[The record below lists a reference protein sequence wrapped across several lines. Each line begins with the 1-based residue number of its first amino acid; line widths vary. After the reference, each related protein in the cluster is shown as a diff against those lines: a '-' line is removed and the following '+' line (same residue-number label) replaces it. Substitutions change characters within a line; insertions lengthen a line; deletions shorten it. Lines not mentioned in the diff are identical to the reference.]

1 MCLIQIIQNEH
12 SYFTKPLNTFTHCE
26 CKTTNMDIQDD
37 ELSVPLR
44 FDEEDWKR
52 TTFDKQLSYAGTVN

>member
-1 MCLIQIIQNEH
+1 
-12 SYFTKPLNTFTHCE
+12 
-26 CKTTNMDIQDD
+26 MDIQDD

-52 TTFDKQLSYAGTVN
+52 PTFDKQLSYAGTVN

>member
-1 MCLIQIIQNEH
+1 M
-12 SYFTKPLNTFTHCE
+12 NTFAHCE